1 MKKSLV
7 LVIACLLLLTTPLV
21 YTGNAAGKPEPSQEI
36 KVSGLEKSAEILIDR
51 WGIPHIY
58 ASSKDD
64 AFFVQGFNAA
74 RDRLW
79 QIDLWRKRGL
89 GQLSE
94 VLGPS
99 YEEQDRA
106 TRLFLYRGDM
116 EKEWKAY
123 GPDTER
129 VVASFV
135 NGINAYVEMTEENP
149 DILPEEFKLLGY
161 KPTKWEPEDI
171 VRIRSHGL
179 TRNIKSEVARA
190 ITLRQFGEEAESI
203 RQRLEPDWKINIP
216 KGLDLFDIP
225 EDVLDTYNLATKEV
239 YFDKAE
245 LTVKSESLNE
255 QIEFESGLGSNNW
268 VIAPEKSKT
277 GRPILAN
284 DPHRTLAV
292 PSLRYIAH
300 LSAPGLNVIGGGEP
314 VLPGISIGHNG
325 TAAFGLTI
333 FAIDQEDLYVYE
345 TNPENPSQYLYKGQW
360 ESMKTISEKIAV
372 KGKHDQLTE
381 LQFTRHGPIIYKD
394 EEKNRAFAVRAAW
407 LEPGMAPYLG
417 SLSYM
422 GAENWEDFSKAMN
435 NWGSPS
441 ENQVYADTNG
451 NIGWKPGGLTPVR
464 DNWDGLLPVPGDGSY
479 EWDGFLNQ
487 ENLPFEFNPERG
499 WVASANEMNLPE
511 DYAYEKYKLGFEW
524 SFPFR
529 SQRIAEVL
537 SSKKKV
543 GIDDSLRLQTDYLS
557 IPGRRVT
564 SLVSNLESNDK
575 KLKEALKM
583 LRKWDGNLDVDSS
596 AGALFEVWY
605 QHHLR
610 QAVVGQI
617 LSKEAAKKVGSGDP
631 VVLLNLLEN
640 PDQRFGNEPKKTR
653 DEILLNSL
661 KDAIKHVE
669 ELLGPNMNR
678 WKWGD
683 LHHVYLEHQLSNL
696 VDDKLRKKLNVGPV
710 PRGGSGDTVGAATYN
725 TTNFRQTS
733 GATYRMVLDVGN
745 WDNSIAVNS
754 PGQSGDP
761 RSEHYADLFNKWAND
776 EAIPL
781 LYSRKKIEGATKERI
796 ILLPGK

>member
-1 MKKSLV
+1 MKKGILFV
-7 LVIACLLLLTTPLV
+7 LAFVLMITAPFM
-21 YTGNAAGKPEPSQEI
+21 YTDSAEGKTVKSKEV
-36 KVSGLEKSAEILIDR
+36 KVSGLENQAEILIDK
-51 WGIPHIY
+51 WGVPHIY
-58 ASSKDD
+58 ASTKDD

-99 YEEQDRA
+99 YEEQDKA
-106 TRLFLYRGDM
+106 ARLFLYRGDM

-123 GPDTER
+123 GPDTEKI
-129 VVASFV
+129 VTSFV
-135 NGINAYVEMTEENP
+135 NGINAYVEMTEK
-149 DILPEEFKLLGY
+149 DSALLPEEFKLLGY
-161 KPTKWEPEDI
+161 KPSKWEPEDV

-179 TRNIKSEVARA
+179 TRNIKSEVSRA

-203 RQRLEPDWKINIP
+203 RKKLEPDWEVNIP

-225 EDVLDTYNLATKEV
+225 EDVLNTYDLATKGV
-239 YFDKAE
+239 YFDKEA
-245 LTVKSESLNE
+245 LKVKTVSLDE

-268 VIAPEKSKT
+268 ALSPEKTKT

-300 LSAPGLNVIGGGEP
+300 ISAPGMNVIGGGEP

-333 FAIDQEDLYVYE
+333 FSIDQEDLYVYE
-345 TNPENPSQYLYKGQW
+345 TNPNNPSEYLYKGQW
-360 ESMKTISEKIAV
+360 EPMKKVQEKVAV
-372 KGKHDQLTE
+372 KGKQPQTAE
-381 LQFTRHGPIIYKD
+381 LEFTRHGPVIYKD
-394 EEKNRAFAVRAAW
+394 EANNRAFAVRAAW

-422 GAENWEDFSKAMN
+422 GAESWEDFREAMN
-435 NWGSPS
+435 KWGSPS
-441 ENQVYADTNG
+441 ENQVFADIKG

-487 ENLPFEFNPERG
+487 ENLPSEYNPDRG
-499 WVASANEMNLPE
+499 WVASANEMNLPD
-511 DYAYEKYKLGFEW
+511 DYDYKKYKLGFEW
-524 SFPFR
+524 SLPYR
-529 SQRIAEVL
+529 SQRIKEVL
-537 SSKKKV
+537 SNTKKM
-543 GIDDSLRLQTDYLS
+543 GIKDSLRLQTDFVS
-557 IPGRRVT
+557 MPGRQIT
-564 SLVSNLESNDK
+564 SLLDNLESDDK
-575 KLKEALKM
+575 KVQEALKM
-583 LRKWDGNLDVDSS
+583 LQKWDGNLDVNSS

-610 QAVVGQI
+610 KAVVSQV
-617 LSKEAAKKVGSGDP
+617 LPEEAAKKVGSGDP
-631 VVLLNLLEN
+631 LAVMELLQN
-640 PDQRFGNEPKKTR
+640 PDQRFGDNPEKAR
-653 DEILLNSL
+653 NDVLLASL
-661 KDAIKHVE
+661 KDAIAHVE
-669 ELLGPNMNR
+669 KLLGPNMKK

-683 LHHVYLEHQLSNL
+683 LHQVYLEHQLSDL
-696 VDDKLRKKLNVGPV
+696 MDDKTKEKFNVGPY
-710 PRGGSGDTVGAATYN
+710 PRGGSGDTVGATSYN
-725 TTNFRQTS
+725 LSNFRQTS

-761 RSEHYADLFNKWAND
+761 NSEHYDDLFKIWAEND
-776 EAIPL
+776 AFPL
-781 LYSRKKIEGATKERI
+781 LYSRKSVEKETKERI
-796 ILLPGK
+796 KLVPVK